1 MRVTQQATERPFRCA
16 VLPYIGNSRASGW
29 IDTGSYLDREKVY
42 ISFEAAAAMAKEIG
56 WIAPSQRR
64 ELEAE
69 VALLRSR
76 IEALESEVGEADK
89 FAEAA
94 EYTLAKFGQ
103 RVQRKPGRK
112 ERVA

>member
-16 VLPYIGNSRASGW
+16 VLPYIGNSNSSGW
-29 IDTGSYLDREKVY
+29 IDTGCYLDREKVY
-42 ISFEAAAAMAKEIG
+42 VSFEAAAEMAKEIG
-56 WIAPSQRR
+56 WVAPSQRR